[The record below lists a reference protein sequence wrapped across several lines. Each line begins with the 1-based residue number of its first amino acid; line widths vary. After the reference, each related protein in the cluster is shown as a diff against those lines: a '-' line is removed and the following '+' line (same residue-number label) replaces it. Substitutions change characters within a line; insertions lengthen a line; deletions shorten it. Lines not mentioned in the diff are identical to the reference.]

1 MFSSRSSHVRNGAAA
16 WWAVSSSR
24 TRWTGVGSAAL
35 VLTLG
40 ATSAFVWISPSST
53 VNQTLT
59 TAAKTVLE
67 ADSLAEERAEW
78 EAEKENLLSE
88 IDELE
93 SSIDIAKDN
102 LKETNAQSAAIQQ
115 ELWSVEGTLK
125 ALQASRA
132 ESSTVAAPSPASK
145 PNTSSGPTVITA
157 PSKAEIVNPASTY
170 FGLYTEQAPF
180 NWATYDSTATKLGS
194 NPNVVGYF
202 GGWDE
207 DFRANAVTRSWE
219 KETLPILTWESR
231 PIGSG
236 NDQVEEPDYTLPAI
250 IGDPET
256 GTPGTFDDYLHQY
269 AKDIVATG
277 LPLGIRLDHEMN
289 GVWYPWS
296 ETDGQGNSI
305 NENRVGDFVTMWQH
319 VHEIFAEEGAND
331 LVIWIWAPNIIN
343 NLPATHQSSGF
354 LDGLYP
360 GDEYVDWVG
369 LSGYLRPAYKPENDF
384 TFSYTFDASLNELRR
399 ITNKPIFLTEIGASE
414 TGGHKADWVTSLF
427 ESLAKPENDDIIGI
441 SWFNLAVTTYVEG
454 ERSTNDWRI
463 DSRTDSLAAFIEGLA
478 RPDSDFTLTA
488 R

>member
-1 MFSSRSSHVRNGAAA
+1 MFSSRSSQIGRDATA
-16 WWAVSSSR
+16 WWAVSSAR
-24 TRWTGVGSAAL
+24 TRWTGVGTAAL

-40 ATSAFVWISPSST
+40 ATSAFVWISPSSP
-53 VNQTLT
+53 VNQTLS
-59 TAAKTVLE
+59 TAAQAVLE
-67 ADSLAEERAEW
+67 ADTLAEERSEW
-78 EAEKENLLSE
+78 EAEKASLLSE
-88 IDELE
+88 IDQLEL
-93 SSIDIAKDN
+93 SIDVAKDN

-132 ESSTVAAPSPASK
+132 GSATVTAPSPASR
-145 PNTSSGPTVITA
+145 PNTTASPTVIAA

-180 NWATYDSTATKLGS
+180 NWATYDAAATKLGS
-194 NPNVVGYF
+194 TPNVVGYF

-207 DFRANAVTRSWE
+207 DFRANAVTRSWQ

-256 GTPGTFDDYLHQY
+256 GTAGTFDDYLHQY

-305 NENRVGDFVTMWQH
+305 NENREGDFVKMWQH

-343 NLPATHQSSGF
+343 NLPATHQSSEF

-360 GDEYVDWVG
+360 GDDYVDWVG

-427 ESLAKPENDDIIGI
+427 ESLAKPENDDIVGI